1 MNKKLVS
8 LLMSGAMIGAVGTGA
23 YATITTSIPTAQN
36 TQSAQVQNQTATKPT
51 TAVASKTSTPIN
63 ATSKKEV
70 NAPKIGVNYRWV
82 KSELEAGK
90 TVSQIKS
97 ELTAN
102 FNANISKL
110 VSAKKITQIQATKRE
125 KTYAKHLEKA
135 NIFKGIISNGQVM
148 KDLKAGKTLADSQ
161 NTVITNRTAHINKLL
176 SEKKITQNQATKRI
190 DTLKKEVSKGHG
202 IFVNEGLVH
211 RARKEID
218 AGKTVAQAKQDLIQQ
233 ANAKAETLV
242 KSGKIKSE
250 NLPKVEKRIQNRID
264 HSSAFKHLSN
274 INWVQKALNDGQT
287 ATQIKSTF
295 VSHLD
300 KKEAKIVANK
310 KLSTTQISKIKTHI
324 TNLQKAI
331 GTKSIFANIMNK

>member
-23 YATITTSIPTAQN
+23 YATTTATVATTPK
-36 TQSAQVQNQTATKPT
+36 TQSVQTEAKTTPKVVTST
-51 TAVASKTSTPIN
+51 TAKTTTPTN
-63 ATSKKEV
+63 DGAKKEV
-70 NAPKIGVNYRWV
+70 KAPKIGVNYRWV

-97 ELTAN
+97 ELTTN
-102 FNANISKL
+102 FNANIAKL
-110 VSAKKITQIQATKRE
+110 VSAKKITQTQATKRE
-125 KTYAKHLEKA
+125 KDYAKHIEKS

-148 KDLKAGKTLADSQ
+148 KNLKAGKTLTDSQ
-161 NTVITNRTAHINKLL
+161 NEFITAKTAHINKLL
-176 SEKKITQNQATKRI
+176 SEKKITGAQATKRI
-190 DTLKKEVSKGHG
+190 HILKKEVAKGHG

-211 RARKEID
+211 KARKEID
-218 AGKTVAQAKQDLIQQ
+218 AGKTIAQAKQDLIQQ

-264 HSSAFKHLSN
+264 HSSAFKHLST

-287 ATQIKSTF
+287 ATQIRSTF
-295 VSHLD
+295 VSHLNT
-300 KKEAKIVANK
+300 KETKIETNK
-310 KLSTTQISKIKTHI
+310 KLTSSQVTKIKAHI
-324 TNLQKAI
+324 ANLQKAI